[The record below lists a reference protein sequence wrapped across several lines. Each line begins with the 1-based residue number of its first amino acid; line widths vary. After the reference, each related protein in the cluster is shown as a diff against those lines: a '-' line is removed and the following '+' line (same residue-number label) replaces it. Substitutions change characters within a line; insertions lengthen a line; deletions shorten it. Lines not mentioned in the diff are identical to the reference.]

1 MSVENTAFSASGEE
15 VITRTI
21 DVEVDDTADQL
32 KSSAEFDAFYEIDR
46 TVREIEE
53 GDFKRVA
60 LQFPDEL
67 LHDSVQIFRRLKR
80 MISPDKELY
89 VLADTSYGRQASNSW
104 SPLTLLPLGATLS
117 CCVDEVAA
125 QHVDANA
132 LVHYGHACMS
142 QTYRLPV
149 IYVFG
154 KKLID
159 VEDCVSRLVESF
171 SSSESELKSS
181 RSERI
186 VFRHDVAYTYQ
197 AGSIVDRL
205 QVALANFE
213 PQLIYTSI
221 PNKLLPPNPE
231 ESPRNSEEEGAQD
244 CTIFYVGDESLGFT
258 NLLITHASCNVYQY
272 SPSLKTCHLESGR
285 TNKLLMRRYA
295 TMQKGRDAD
304 VFGILVGTLGV
315 ASYLPLIKHIRTL
328 LAASHKKSYT
338 ISVGKLNPAKLAN
351 FMEIECFVL
360 VACPENSLID
370 AKDFYRPIITPYE
383 LEVGLQAEQNWTGK
397 YILDFEKLLA
407 EYDHGDRSK
416 VVSSADN
423 DDGDKDEDSPI
434 FSLIT
439 GKYRH
444 AKRFGFTAKDSNAR
458 SSSSPESA
466 LVQRSQDNALSLLS
480 NSAAGQFL
488 QSRTYQGLDPR
499 LGQDAPSALEQGR
512 SGIARG
518 YENSADDGKS

>member
-1 MSVENTAFSASGEE
+1 MSIENTAFSSSGEE
-15 VITRTI
+15 VISRAI

-32 KSSAEFDAFYEIDR
+32 KSSAEFNAFYEIER
-46 TVREIEE
+46 TAKEIEE
-53 GDFKRVA
+53 GNFKRVA

-67 LHDSVQIFRRLKR
+67 LHDSVQIFRELKR
-80 MISPDKELY
+80 RIGSDRELY
-89 VLADTSYGRQASNSW
+89 VLADTSYG
-104 SPLTLLPLGATLS
+104 S

-154 KKLID
+154 KKPID
-159 VEDCVSRLVESF
+159 EEDCVSRFLEVLSSAEHESKL
-171 SSSESELKSS
+171 SHSEK
-181 RSERI
+181 I
-186 VFRHDVAYTYQ
+186 VFRHDVAYTYR
-197 AGSIVDRL
+197 AVERL
-205 QVALANFE
+205 RMALANSSH
-213 PQLIYTSI
+213 QLVYTSI
-221 PNKLLPPNPE
+221 PQKLLPPDSPE
-231 ESPRNSEEEGAQD
+231 SIRLTSEDVVAD
-244 CTIFYVGDESLGFT
+244 CTIFYVGEESLGLT
-258 NLLITHASCNVYQY
+258 NLLITHAACDVFQY
-272 SPSLKTCHLESGR
+272 SPSFRSCHLVSGR

-315 ASYLPLIKHIRTL
+315 ASYLPLIKHIRSL

-360 VACPENSLID
+360 VACSENSLID

-383 LEVGLQAEQNWTGK
+383 LEVALQAEQSWTGK
-397 YILDFEKLLA
+397 YILDFQKLLA
-407 EYDHGDRSK
+407 EYGGDRNA
-416 VVSSADN
+416 VSAD
-423 DDGDKDEDSPI
+423 DDVGDDRDEESPV
-434 FSLIT
+434 FSLVT

-444 AKRFGFTAKDSNAR
+444 AKRFGPATTSDE
-458 SSSSPESA
+458 SSTMSTSTSASA
-466 LVQRSQDNALSLLS
+466 LVERSKENALSLLS
-480 NSAAGQFL
+480 NSAAGQYL

-512 SGIARG
+512 TGIARG
-518 YENSADDGKS
+518 YGDTVGAGRT